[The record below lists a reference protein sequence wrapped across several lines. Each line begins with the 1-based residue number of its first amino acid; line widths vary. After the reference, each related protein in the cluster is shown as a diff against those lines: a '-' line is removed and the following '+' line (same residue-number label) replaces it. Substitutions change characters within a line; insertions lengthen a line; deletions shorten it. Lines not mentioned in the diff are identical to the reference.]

1 MAIVEIYFCFVNT
14 FIFVIIIIILFL
26 FLNLVPE
33 M

>member
-14 FIFVIIIIILFL
+14 FIFVIIIILFL

>member
-1 MAIVEIYFCFVNT
+1 MSIVEIYFCFVNT

>member
-1 MAIVEIYFCFVNT
+1 MAKVEIYFCFVNT